1 MPQDLVNPGAMVRV
15 EQGRSLV
22 RIFLED
28 SLIKVHR
35 RQEEGGRSTDP
46 QDLSEELGVW
56 AQRDPATIR
65 RQASDLGDSVSDYA
79 AALLGD
85 DPTATMLRSGQR
97 LIRLGRRYGA
107 KALAKACKI
116 ALAVDLVDAR
126 AAGED
131 PGQRSGAAEPSRTG
145 SGAAGGICPARRCV
159 CDRG

>member
-1 MPQDLVNPGAMVRV
+1 M
-15 EQGRSLV
+15 

-46 QDLSEELGVW
+46 QDLSEEMRTW
-56 AQRDPATIR
+56 AQRDPETIR

-97 LIRLGRRYGA
+97 LIRLGQLYGDV
-107 KALAKACKI
+107 ALAKACKI
-116 ALAVDLVDAR
+116 ALAVELIDVGRLEKILVNGLEQQSLHEPDPPPPGTYALPGDAF
-126 AAGED
+126 AIGDEED
-131 PGQRSGAAEPSRTG
+131 GDEL
-145 SGAAGGICPARRCV
+145 
-159 CDRG
+159 